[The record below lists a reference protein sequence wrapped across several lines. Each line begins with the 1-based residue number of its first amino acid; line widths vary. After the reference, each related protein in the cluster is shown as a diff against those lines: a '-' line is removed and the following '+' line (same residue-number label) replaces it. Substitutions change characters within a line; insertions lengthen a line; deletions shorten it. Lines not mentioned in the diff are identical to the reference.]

1 MLFIPS
7 PDGGIPLIA
16 IARRREEVMGKVS
29 VFGDSILKGVQVEN
43 AGGRYVVN
51 DSLGFSSIASQ
62 AGLSVENFSKF
73 GCTITKA
80 WAYIQKMFSRIDAD
94 IVFMDFG
101 GNDCDFDWDAVSKSP
116 LNIHKP
122 RTDYY
127 DFVSTYNT
135 VVDYIKEKR
144 RLPVVATLV
153 PVQPEMYLNHICR
166 TRGVDRRSILRWMQ
180 NDVSRLENLQKTYS
194 DAVKGISCNREV
206 PLLDIR
212 SAFEEYSRPESLLCS
227 DGIHPNLRGQRVI
240 RDCFQAFISDYLTF

>member
-1 MLFIPS
+1 
-7 PDGGIPLIA
+7 
-16 IARRREEVMGKVS
+16 MGKIS
-29 VFGDSILKGVQVEN
+29 VFGDSILKGVQVEG

-62 AGLSVENFSKF
+62 AGLSVQNFSKF

-101 GNDCDFDWDAVSKSP
+101 GNDCDFDWAAVARSP
-116 LNIHKP
+116 LNVHRPK
-122 RTDYY
+122 TDYY

-144 RLPVVATLV
+144 RLPIVATLV
-153 PVQPEMYLNHICR
+153 PVQPDMYIDHICR
-166 TRGVDRRSILRWMQ
+166 TNGVDRKSIMRWMQ
-180 NDVSRLENLQKTYS
+180 NDPERLASLQKSYS

-212 SAFEEYSRPESLLCS
+212 SAFEDYSRPESLLCS
-227 DGIHPNLRGQRVI
+227 DGIRPNLKGQRVI